1 MKRLV
6 RWGWVVAMLATG
18 LNAADE
24 WKLPPEQTVLKPGP
38 GREVVLGQCVLCH
51 SADYVTTQPPMV
63 RAAWLASIEKMRSK
77 YAAPIPTNSVSLL
90 ADYLTLQYGK
100 PDPSP

>member
-1 MKRLV
+1 MKGLV
-6 RWGWVVAMLATG
+6 LWGWLVLILAVG
-18 LNAADE
+18 LRAADE
-24 WKLPPEQTVLKPGP
+24 WKLPAEQTVLKPGP
-38 GREVVLGQCVLCH
+38 GREIVLGQCVLCH
-51 SADYVTTQPPMV
+51 SADYVTTQPPMA

-90 ADYLTLQYGK
+90 ADYLTRQYGK